1 MIIRKILI
9 KYSNSKNKKQTMKI
23 SAATV
28 FEIKLVKCLGVR
40 KKID

>member
-9 KYSNSKNKKQTMKI
+9 KYSNSKSKKETMII
-23 SAATV
+23 SVATA
-28 FEIKLVKCLGVR
+28 FETKLAKCLGVR